1 MENKIKIIKQNDK
14 KISDLLSDK
23 DSILANLGELLIKN
37 NIAFPDDE
45 NTVRLVNDLNADI
58 KTISSEQDK
67 INQYK
72 KRIESISSDEKTTLK
87 KIKDIK
93 GDNEKHYI
101 GIGETVYT
109 IYLERPGE
117 LFELQDDLKDLLE
130 LNDKIADIDDQIE
143 RQERKKDTENIF
155 NRIFTA
161 GTGTLLESKKKLFEN
176 KFINLYKILGKKLCD
191 EKFYLKTEDKE
202 LRGVFSA
209 FEANMKVVEDFEIK
223 LDSLNAE
230 KSNYQTEIDEK
241 EKKLK
246 TDYEKKADVISE
258 DLKAELNGI
267 HISAGQSFSDAL
279 KAENNDVVVDNSEI
293 RECLSTIEEIDSS
306 REKLITENEK
316 LQREIEIEKKQKEIE
331 KLKES
336 VHEKQDKVKTIKKEI
351 DKMNRAAKKL
361 EKEIDELSE
370 K

>member
-1 MENKIKIIKQNDK
+1 MENKIKNIKQNEK
-14 KISDLLSDK
+14 KISDLLIDK
-23 DSILANLGELLIKN
+23 DVLMAELGELLIKN
-37 NIAFPDDE
+37 NIAFPDDD
-45 NTVRLVNDLNADI
+45 NTVRLVNELNVDI
-58 KTISSEQDK
+58 KTIRSEQDK

-72 KRIESISSDEKTTLK
+72 KRIESISTDEKTALR

-93 GDNEKHYI
+93 GENEKHYI

-117 LFELQDDLKDLLE
+117 LYMLNDDLKDLLE

-143 RQERKKDTENIF
+143 SRERKKDIEGF
-155 NRIFTA
+155 FSRIFTA
-161 GTGTLLESKKKLFEN
+161 GSGTVLESKKKLLEN
-176 KFINLYKILGKKLCD
+176 KFISLYKNLGKKLCD
-191 EKFYLKTEDKE
+191 EKIYTTTEDKE
-202 LRGVFSA
+202 LKGVFSA
-209 FEANMKVVEDFEIK
+209 YEANMKVVEDFEIK

-267 HISAGQSFSDAL
+267 FVSAGVSFSEAL
-279 KAENNDVVVDNSEI
+279 KAENGEVNVDNSDISGCLEKIEDIEI
-293 RECLSTIEEIDSS
+293 R
-306 REKLITENEK
+306 REKLIEVNEK
-316 LQREIEIEKKQKEIE
+316 LQREIEIDKKQKEIE
-331 KLKES
+331 RLKES
-336 VHEKQDKVKTIKKEI
+336 VHEKQDKAKNLKKEI

-361 EKEIDELSE
+361 EKEIDELSGL
-370 K
+370 